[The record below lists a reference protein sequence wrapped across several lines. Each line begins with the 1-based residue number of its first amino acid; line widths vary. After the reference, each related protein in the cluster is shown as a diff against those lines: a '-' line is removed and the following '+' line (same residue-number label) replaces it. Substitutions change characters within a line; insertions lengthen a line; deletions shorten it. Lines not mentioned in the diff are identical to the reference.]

1 MASKTELNSEFILIV
16 GSFGMLFLTT
26 TVIIFIY
33 LYQRK
38 VIKRKLEFQKIE
50 DLLKN
55 QELKSTYALLEGQD
69 LERQRIAQEL
79 HDNLGSILV
88 TMGMYAETFLRSIQ
102 ESEKSVL
109 AEKINDIA
117 KKANETAHQISQE
130 LDSNALKYFGFQS
143 ALSSLVEA
151 INTINS
157 VKIET
162 HIELQGELNYQITFN
177 LYRIIQEL
185 INNTLKHASA
195 SVIRIHLTEVGKEYI
210 SFIYEDNG
218 IGITSTKPSKGLGL
232 RSIFLRVEKLNGQ
245 ISLGTENG
253 KGFSATIEIPL

>member
-1 MASKTELNSEFILIV
+1 
-16 GSFGMLFLTT
+16 MLFLTI

-38 VIKRKLEFQKIE
+38 VLKRKLELQEIE
-50 DLLKN
+50 VLLKN
-55 QELKSTYALLEGQD
+55 QELKSTYSFLEGQD
-69 LERQRIAQEL
+69 LERQRIAQDL
-79 HDNLGSILV
+79 HDNLGSVLV
-88 TMGMYAETFLRSIQ
+88 TMGMYAETFLRSTQ
-102 ESEKSVL
+102 ESEKRTL

-117 KKANETAHQISQE
+117 KKANETARQISQE
-130 LDSNALKYFGFQS
+130 LDANTLKHFGFQS
-143 ALSSLVEA
+143 ALNSLVEV
-151 INTINS
+151 INTMNS

-162 HIELQGELNYQITFN
+162 YVELNGELNNQITVN

-195 SVIRIHLTEVGKEYI
+195 SIIRIHLTEVKKEYL

-218 IGITSTKPSKGLGL
+218 IGIASTKPSNKGLGL

-245 ISLGTENG
+245 ISLGTENRR
-253 KGFSATIEIPL
+253 GFSATIEIPL